1 MSSDLA
7 IRKGGH
13 NMQKNNK
20 AKEKG
25 FYIKLSLRDNYR
37 SRKFG
42 VVLFLLLLKFGG
54 LFNSLVRKPGTG
66 RCQK

>member
-1 MSSDLA
+1 
-7 IRKGGH
+7 
-13 NMQKNNK
+13 MQKNNK

-54 LFNSLVRKPGTG
+54 LFNSLVRKPVTG
-66 RCQK
+66 RCRK